1 MTHSVSLALIRPHAA
16 AVCCVFLA
24 VACLL
29 LAGCD
34 SVPTRD
40 PDFSAVRPVPPPPP
54 DPTEGAIFQP
64 GYELVLF
71 EDVRARR
78 VGDILTVILEEETEA
93 FKEADTV
100 VQKESDTTIANPTI
114 LGTSPLYSLPGV
126 LPLAATMGNTLET
139 RLASSTDFGGGGESS
154 QSNRIGGT
162 ISVTVAEVLPNG
174 DLAIQGEKIMTLN
187 QGSEHVRVS
196 GVVRQADVGTD
207 NTISSRKIANAMI
220 VYAGEGAID
229 DANTMGW
236 LARFFSS
243 RFFPF

>member
-1 MTHSVSLALIRPHAA
+1 MFFT
-16 AVCCVFLA
+16 AVFV
-24 VACLL
+24 LL
-29 LAGCD
+29 TGCD
-34 SVPTRD
+34 AVPTRD

-78 VGDILTVILEEETEA
+78 VGDIITVILEEKTEA
-93 FKEADTV
+93 SKEADTV
-100 VQKESDTTIANPTI
+100 VLKESTTTIPNPTI
-114 LGTSPLYSLPGV
+114 LGTSPLFSVPGV
-126 LPLAATMGNTLET
+126 LPLAATLDNTLET
-139 RLASSTDFGGGGESS
+139 RLASNTDFDGGGESS
-154 QSNRIGGT
+154 QSNALGGT
-162 ISVTVAEVLPNG
+162 ISVTVSEVLANG

-187 QGSEHVRVS
+187 QGNEHVRVS
-196 GVVRQADVGTD
+196 GVVRQADVRTD
-207 NTISSRKIANAMI
+207 NTVSSRKIANAMI

-236 LARFFSS
+236 LARFFNS